1 MKHLSIINDIS
12 YFKRYL
18 RSKKLDKEDEFEVME
33 KIIILNDFRIEITEN
48 MIIVKKQE
56 KLLGFQGVFN
66 SLSNFLYKVL
76 YFALFAVCLFDLLDL
91 SFGLFE
97 FFNGIFSQALD
108 ALLGSFFFFYFFINF
123 PGLARSF
130 LCNR

>member
-48 MIIVKKQE
+48 MI
-56 KLLGFQGVFN
+56 
-66 SLSNFLYKVL
+66 
-76 YFALFAVCLFDLLDL
+76 DDL
-91 SFGLFE
+91 SLFSSRYE
-97 FFNGIFSQALD
+97 LD
-108 ALLGSFFFFYFFINF
+108 RKTKKYIDKKLEEVY
-123 PGLARSF
+123 
-130 LCNR
+130 